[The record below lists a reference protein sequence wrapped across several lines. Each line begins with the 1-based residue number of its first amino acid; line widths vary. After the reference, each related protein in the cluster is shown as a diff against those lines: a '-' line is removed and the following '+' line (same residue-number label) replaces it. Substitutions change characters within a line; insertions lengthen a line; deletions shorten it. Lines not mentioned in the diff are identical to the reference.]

1 MNSEELKKLIKNL
14 PTVPGI
20 LRKNDFFNS
29 AVVIP
34 FVLKNGEYYLLFEK
48 RAANIRQGGEICF
61 PGGEYDPKLDKNFTE
76 TAVRET
82 VEELGIDINK
92 INVLGILDTLI
103 GPMGVT
109 VDSCLATLD
118 IKDINELNID
128 NTEVEKVFIIP
139 VSFFQDNPPQIY
151 HVQLVVHPHYTDEN
165 GNLVNLLPSR
175 ELELP
180 ERYNQPWRAGKRKI
194 YVYKLKEGVLWGL
207 TAALVREVVYRL
219 KEIE

>member
-14 PTVPGI
+14 PTIPGI
-20 LRKNDFFNS
+20 LRKNEFFNS

-34 FVLKNGEYYLLFEK
+34 FVMKNGEYHLLFEK

-61 PGGEYDPKLDKNFTE
+61 PGGEYDPKLDKDFTE

-92 INVLGILDTLI
+92 INVMGILDTLI

-109 VDSCLATLD
+109 VDSCLAILD

-128 NTEVEKVFIIP
+128 NTEVEKVFLIP
-139 VSFFQDNPPQIY
+139 VSFFRDNPPQIY

-165 GNLVNLLPSR
+165 GNLVNLLPSK

-219 KEIE
+219 NEIE

>member
-1 MNSEELKKLIKNL
+1 MTKNDLEKLVKEL
-14 PTVPGI
+14 PQVPGI
-20 LRKNDFFNS
+20 LRKDEFFNS

-61 PGGEYDPKLDKNFTE
+61 PGGEFDPKLDKDFTE

-82 VEELGIDINK
+82 TEELGIDIKK

-118 IKDINELNID
+118 INDLDELNID
-128 NTEVEKVFIIP
+128 IIEVEKVFLVP
-139 VSFFQDNPPQIY
+139 VSYFQNNPPLEY
-151 HVQLVVHPHYTDEN
+151 YVQLIVHPHYTDES
-165 GNLVNLLPSR
+165 GKLVHLLPSK

-180 ERYNQPWRAGKRKI
+180 ERYNQAWRAGKRKI

-207 TAALVREVVYRL
+207 TASLVREVINRL
-219 KEIE
+219 G

>member
-1 MNSEELKKLIKNL
+1 MNKHDLNRLIDGL
-14 PTVPGI
+14 PSTPGI
-20 LRKNDFFNS
+20 LRKDEFFNS
-29 AVVIP
+29 AVIIP
-34 FVLKNGEYYLLFEK
+34 FVLKDSKYNLLFEK

-82 VEELGIDINK
+82 IEELGIEINK

-118 IKDINELNID
+118 IKDIDELNID
-128 NTEVEKVFIIP
+128 KTEVEKVFLIP
-139 VSFFQDNPPQIY
+139 VSYFQKNPPDVY
-151 HVQLVVHPHYTDEN
+151 HVQLVVHPHYTDEK
-165 GNLVNLLPSR
+165 GNIVHLLPSK

-180 ERYNQPWRAGKRKI
+180 ERYNQPWRGGKRKI

-207 TAALVREVVYRL
+207 TAALVREVVNRL
-219 KEIE
+219 K

>member
-1 MNSEELKKLIKNL
+1 MTSKDLDKLINNL
-14 PTVPGI
+14 PATPGI
-20 LRKNDFFNS
+20 LRKDEFFNS

-34 FVLKNGEYYLLFEK
+34 FVLLDGEYHLLFEK

-61 PGGEYDPKLDKNFTE
+61 PGGEYDPKLDRNFTE

-82 VEELGIDINK
+82 IEELGIDINK
-92 INVLGILDTLI
+92 INILGILDTLI

-109 VDSCLATLD
+109 VDSCIATFD
-118 IKDINELNID
+118 IKNINELNID
-128 NTEVEKVFIIP
+128 TTEVEKIFLVP
-139 VSFFQDNPPQIY
+139 VSHFQKNPPDIY

-165 GNLVNLLPSR
+165 GNIVNLLPSK

-194 YVYKLKEGVLWGL
+194 FVYKLREGVLWGL
-207 TAALVREVVYRL
+207 TAALVREIVNRL
-219 KEIE
+219 DK